1 MEHAHA
7 RAEQVGGAGGGA
19 GGELRYAELIRR
31 RTENSRILF
40 FFFRITFLNCLL
52 LLLLLLFSMY
62 TSIDNC
68 LLTLGKKLTYL
79 RNEEIT
85 LCVGRGFWKS
95 SKELFCLLLSCGE
108 DIDGSVQG

>member
-7 RAEQVGGAGGGA
+7 RAEQVGGVGGGA

-31 RTENSRILF
+31 RTENSRIL